1 MGRSDKVIC
10 LPFISKD
17 KVREEIENIAR
28 NKSHNLDIL
37 DHAIT
42 RMTERDISMRQ
53 ILNVLK
59 NGEQLGSI
67 TWCTEEER
75 GWRCKLSRVTAG
87 SKVTVVAKLVERDA
101 TNCLVITTWEG

>member
-1 MGRSDKVIC
+1 MEKSDKVIS

-28 NKSHNLDIL
+28 SKSQNLDIL
-37 DHAIT
+37 NHAIT
-42 RMTERDISMRQ
+42 RMAERDISMRQ

-67 TWCTEEER
+67 TWCTEGER
-75 GWRCKLSRVTAG
+75 GWRCKLTRVTAG
-87 SKVTVVAKLVERDA
+87 SKVTVIAKLVERDE
-101 TNCLVITTWEG
+101 TSCLVITNWEG